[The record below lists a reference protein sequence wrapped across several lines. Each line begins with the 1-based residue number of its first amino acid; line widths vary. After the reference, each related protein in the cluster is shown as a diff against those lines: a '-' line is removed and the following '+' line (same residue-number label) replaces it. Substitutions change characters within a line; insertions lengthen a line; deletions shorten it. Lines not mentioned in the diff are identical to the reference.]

1 MSGIALASPVSRGSD
16 DNIDVSFVGINY
28 DQTKVIVRLTYTTS
42 GLTRDFTFEGTALT
56 ALRNAVS
63 QFSGLRVALLTYLQ
77 SLDSGLGG
85 NIT

>member
-1 MSGIALASPVSRGSD
+1 MSGIALTNPVNRGSD
-16 DNIDVSFVGINY
+16 GNTDISFVGTNY
-28 DQTKVIVRLTYTTS
+28 DQAKVIVRLTYTPS

-56 ALRNAVS
+56 AMRNAVS

-85 NIT
+85 NVT